1 MAIWHS
7 LSRHLQPL
15 LIRLEIPE
23 TQSFSLPIRRYV
35 TPTDF
40 LCQSNVTWQLGQERG
55 QSAQAVAEVI
65 AGYWEEVRQT
75 QWQLQIMPSGVLQF
89 QLTDA
94 GIAGALSEIL
104 NLDLCT
110 GCRLTPQ
117 PMALGRDLNWEQLLN
132 QNRNTPPAW
141 IFPVQYSHARC
152 CSLLRLAQ
160 QEQLI
165 SLTASHLELTPPQW
179 QFLHPQRIPWLTP
192 GGNLQ
197 LVDPA
202 ERYLVCQLLFTFD
215 LYEDSS
221 VQPAPHWQKLA
232 INLSDRFQVF
242 YRRCR
247 IWGERK
253 DGVPEL
259 AWVRLGLVLAT
270 QKILALVLTEKLAVL
285 APSEL

>member
-40 LCQSNVTWQLGQERG
+40 LCQSNVTWQLGQQRG

-110 GCRLTPQ
+110 RCRLTRQ
-117 PMALGRDLNWEQLLN
+117 PTLPGRHSNWEQLLS
-132 QNRNTPPAW
+132 QNANTPPSW
-141 IFPVQYSHARC
+141 IFSVQYSHARC

-160 QEQLI
+160 QERLI
-165 SLTASHLELTPPQW
+165 TLTEFDAKLTPPQW
-179 QFLHPQRIPWLTP
+179 QFLHPQMIPWLTP
-192 GGNLQ
+192 EGNLR
-197 LVDPA
+197 LVESG

-215 LYEDSS
+215 FYEDSS
-221 VQPAPHWQKLA
+221 VKPAPHWQKLA
-232 INLSDRFQVF
+232 INLSDRFQEF
-242 YRRCR
+242 YRRYR
-247 IWGERK
+247 MIGGSTE
-253 DGVPEL
+253 GVPEVI
-259 AWVRLGLVLAT
+259 WMRLGLVLAT
-270 QKILALVLTEKLAVL
+270 QKILALVLMEKLAVI